1 MSLTQQ
7 RSNYKPFKYPFAY
20 EAYKMQAKMHWIPE
34 EVPLHNDVN
43 DWKNRLTAS
52 EKNLLTQIFRF
63 FTQADV
69 DIAKGYLTHFIP
81 IFKGHPEVAMMLSTF
96 AAMEAVHVDAY
107 SLLLDTVGM
116 PEVEYQAFSKYKEMA
131 AKHDFFE
138 SVSHDSPQDIAR
150 ALAIYSAF
158 GEGLQLF
165 SSFAILLNFTRYGK
179 MKGMGQIVTWS
190 ILDESVHCKYMLEL
204 FATFVS
210 ENYSVWTDELRG
222 QIYKAC
228 RDMVDLEDN
237 FIDLAFEQ
245 GDMEGLTKDEVKEY
259 VRYIADKRLGQ
270 LGLKANYGV
279 KKNPLP
285 WLEEMLNA
293 VEHGNFFE
301 TRVTEYE
308 KAPTVGQI
316 KWAS

>member
-1 MSLTQQ
+1 MSLTT
-7 RSNYKPFKYPFAY
+7 RRTNYKPFKYPFAY
-20 EAYKMQAKMHWIPE
+20 EGYKTQAKMHWIPE
-34 EVPLHNDVN
+34 EVPLHEDVA
-43 DWKNRLTAS
+43 DWKNKLNDS

-69 DIAKGYLTHFIP
+69 DVAQGYLTHFIP
-81 IFKGHPEVAMMLSTF
+81 IFKGNPEVAMMLSTF
-96 AAMEAVHVDAY
+96 ASMEAVHVDAY

-116 PEVEYQAFSKYKEMA
+116 PEVEYQAFAKYKQMSD
-131 AKHDFFE
+131 KHNFFE
-138 SVSHDSPQDIAR
+138 SISHSSPEDVAR
-150 ALAIYSAF
+150 ALAIYSGF

-165 SSFAILLNFTRYGK
+165 SSFAILLNFTRFGK

-190 ILDESVHCKYMLEL
+190 ILDESVHTKYMLEL
-204 FATFVS
+204 FSTYVS
-210 ENYSVWTDELRG
+210 ENYVIWTDEFRG
-222 QIYKAC
+222 KLYTAC
-228 RDMVDLEDN
+228 NQMVELEDA
-237 FIDLAFEQ
+237 FVDLAFEQ
-245 GDMEGLTKDEVKEY
+245 GDVEGLTKDEVKQY
-259 VRYIADKRLGQ
+259 VRYIADRRLRQ
-270 LGLKANYGV
+270 LSLKPIFGV

-293 VEHGNFFE
+293 VEHANFFE